1 MVDEVRLD
9 EVLMQEALKMVDV
22 GGECENRLLFH
33 IILQIL
39 EMGYRHRAE
48 YRVVLFNRDA
58 EADFD
63 EEYAAYLDLKAQRED
78 VAWGQDEEE

>member
-9 EVLMQEALKMVDV
+9 EVLLMNVLEMVDV
-22 GGECENRLLFH
+22 GGEHENRLFY
-33 IILQIL
+33 QIVQQVL

-48 YRVVLFNRDA
+48 YRVVLFNEDS

-63 EEYAAYLDLKAQRED
+63 EEYAEYLDKKAQRED
-78 VAWGQDEEE
+78 VVWGEEE

>member
-9 EVLMQEALKMVDV
+9 EVLMQEALQMVDV
-22 GGECENRLLFH
+22 GGEYENRLLFH
-33 IILQIL
+33 IMLQVL

-48 YRVVLFNRDA
+48 YRVVLFNEDS

-63 EEYAAYLDLKAQRED
+63 EEYAAYLDLKAQREN
-78 VAWGQDEEE
+78 VTWGEEE

>member
-9 EVLMQEALKMVDV
+9 EILMAKALDMVDV
-22 GGECENRLLFH
+22 EGECENRLLYQ
-33 IILQIL
+33 IIKQVL

-48 YRVVLFNRDA
+48 YRVVLFNEDS

-63 EEYAAYLDLKAQRED
+63 DDYAAYLDRKAQRED
-78 VAWGQDEEE
+78 VAWGEEE